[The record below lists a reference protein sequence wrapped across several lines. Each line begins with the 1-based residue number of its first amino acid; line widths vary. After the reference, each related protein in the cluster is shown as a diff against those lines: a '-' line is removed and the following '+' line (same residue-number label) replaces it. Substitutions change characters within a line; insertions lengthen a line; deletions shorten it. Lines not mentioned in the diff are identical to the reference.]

1 MRDSY
6 HHRFLVIG
14 SHQGTG
20 ITPLRWEVTKKQRVH
35 QICACKYTK
44 DPPYCDAT
52 HTNLPA
58 QVLQQQEAC
67 PRQNANHH
75 SNNKLCTGCGW
86 VPDFWVFFIPSWN
99 WYFFF
104 KMEVFT
110 NLDTCTYCY
119 ILGLVHLFTMHYIY
133 IGSPMVCSW
142 ICLLSNE
149 FVLAIPKPW
158 WGDRKHITSWIKSY
172 PTMGDS
178 FYHMLQ
184 RHFLSLHKFYVGLAI

>member
-1 MRDSY
+1 MKHKQLNFSSELCTTCKYVGKPFTHHLIWSLASLGTKSHGDRERFTNLYMVILKSNCTTVMRDSY

-14 SHQGTG
+14 SHRGTG
-20 ITPLRWEVTKKQRVH
+20 ISPLRWEVTKQQRVH

-86 VPDFWVFFIPSWN
+86 VPDF
-99 WYFFF
+99 
-104 KMEVFT
+104 
-110 NLDTCTYCY
+110 
-119 ILGLVHLFTMHYIY
+119 
-133 IGSPMVCSW
+133 
-142 ICLLSNE
+142 
-149 FVLAIPKPW
+149 
-158 WGDRKHITSWIKSY
+158 
-172 PTMGDS
+172 
-178 FYHMLQ
+178 
-184 RHFLSLHKFYVGLAI
+184 